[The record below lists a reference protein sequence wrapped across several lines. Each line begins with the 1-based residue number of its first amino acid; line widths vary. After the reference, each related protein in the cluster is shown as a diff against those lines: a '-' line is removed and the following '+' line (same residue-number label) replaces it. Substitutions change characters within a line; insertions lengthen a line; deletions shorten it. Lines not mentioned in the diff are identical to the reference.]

1 MRRVPSHMAR
11 RAFLLLLPLLVSACA
26 AGPDPV
32 IAEPAGVTVLGAGI
46 ARTDAE
52 VAPGQVRAL
61 ARAQLELAVDVY
73 GALAARTDDDV
84 VLGPTSLHTALL
96 MVRAGAAG
104 ATADELD
111 EGLHLAGTADPH
123 AAASAL
129 DRELLARGEVDG
141 VTLTSAN
148 RVWADRTFTPR
159 EPYVEQLAG
168 SYGAALATLDL
179 RGDPEG
185 SREAI
190 NAWVAANTRDRIPEL
205 FPTGTPSR
213 ESRLVLANAV
223 ALDADWKTPFD
234 AERTR
239 AGDFHLLDGT
249 VVQVPTMQGGDGVE
263 VGRGEGWTA
272 VRLPYAGDDLAMTIV
287 VPSAFDAF
295 EQQLS
300 ADLLDEVDATLSPA
314 GPALSLPRFT
324 ARSASGLKPVLAGL
338 GMTSMFD
345 DGRADLSG
353 ISETEQLV
361 VGAVQHEAVV
371 TVDET
376 GTEAAAATGVD
387 IQAVSAPM
395 PVTVD
400 RPFLFVVRDRS
411 TGAVLFLGRVTDP
424 R

>member
-1 MRRVPSHMAR
+1 MAR
-11 RAFLLLLPLLVSACA
+11 RALLLLLPVLLPACA
-26 AGPDPV
+26 AGPGPV

-73 GALAARTDDDV
+73 GALAAGTDDDV

-111 EGLHLAGTADPH
+111 DGLHLAGTPDPH

-159 EPYVEQLAG
+159 ETYVEQLAG
-168 SYGAALATLDL
+168 SYGAALASLDL

-205 FPTGTPSR
+205 FPTGTPTR

-234 AERTR
+234 AARTR

-300 ADLLDEVDATLSPA
+300 ADLLDEVDAGLSPA
-314 GPALSLPRFT
+314 GPSLSLPRFT

-345 DGRADLSG
+345 ERRADLSG
-353 ISETEQLV
+353 ISQTEQLV

-387 IQAVSAPM
+387 IRAVSAPM
-395 PVTVD
+395 PVMVD